1 MTTED
6 LTSSLVAPALEPT
19 EALAPESIVEPIV
32 EPAAEAIA
40 EPVPE
45 PVAEPVAEAAAQEPA
60 VEAVAEPM
68 LEEAVAERVVVEAA
82 AEPVSAEAPAAPAP
96 VAAKP
101 TSIPFIAK
109 PKPPLTPEQLA
120 QQEAARERAA
130 AVWIRISGAKESGE
144 SISGR
149 VRSEVK
155 GGLILDVEGF
165 RAFLPASQTRI
176 AKGEPLTT
184 LVNTVVPVKVLD
196 VDDKRKRLVV
206 SHRRAMES
214 DRRAARASLLQS
226 LTIGE
231 TREAKVVRLADF
243 GAFVDL
249 GGVDALVPIGE
260 LAFER
265 VEKVSDVVNVGDTFT
280 VKVLRIDEGGRKIA
294 ASRKGALA
302 DPWRDHGDLLK
313 TGNVV
318 EGKVVGKEPRLQV
331 EIAPGVVGSI
341 SDRDADPAEY
351 EIGEAVEVTVRGVDY
366 RQRRLRLSTLHVAQ
380 TFTSSGFAPL
390 GKELGV

>member
-6 LTSSLVAPALEPT
+6 PTSSLAAPALEPMVAPAPAPDPVMEAVADPVAEVVAVPVT
-19 EALAPESIVEPIV
+19 EAVAEPL
-32 EPAAEAIA
+32 AEAA
-40 EPVPE
+40 
-45 PVAEPVAEAAAQEPA
+45 AEPVAEA
-60 VEAVAEPM
+60 VAD
-68 LEEAVAERVVVEAA
+68 
-82 AEPVSAEAPAAPAP
+82 PVAEAPAEPAP
-96 VAAKP
+96 VAAP
-101 TSIPFIAK
+101 RP
-109 PKPPLTPEQLA
+109 PKPQLTPEQLA
-120 QQEAARERAA
+120 KQEEARARAA
-130 AVWIRISGAKESGE
+130 AVWARISGAKETGE

-165 RAFLPASQTRI
+165 RAFLPASQTRV
-176 AKGEPLTT
+176 AKGEPLAT

-196 VDDKRKRLVV
+196 VDEKRKRLVV
-206 SHRRAMES
+206 SHRRAMEF
-214 DRRAARASLLQS
+214 DRRAARTALLQS

-265 VEKVSDVVNVGDTFT
+265 VEKPSDVVNIGDTFS

-294 ASRKGALA
+294 VSRKGALA
-302 DPWRDHGDLLK
+302 DPWRDHADVLK
-313 TGNVV
+313 TGTVV

-341 SDRDADPAEY
+341 SDREADPGEY
-351 EIGEAVEVTVRGVDY
+351 EIGEAVEVTVRSVDY
-366 RQRRLRLSTLHVAQ
+366 RNRRLRLSTMHVAQ
-380 TFTSSGFAPL
+380 TFNSSGFAPL

>member
-19 EALAPESIVEPIV
+19 EALAPEPTVEPV
-32 EPAAEAIA
+32 AEAVLAEPIAEVTA
-40 EPVPE
+40 EPVAEQVADPVVE
-45 PVAEPVAEAAAQEPA
+45 TVAEPVAA
-60 VEAVAEPM
+60 EAVAEPT
-68 LEEAVAERVVVEAA
+68 VEASVEPEPVA
-82 AEPVSAEAPAAPAP
+82 AEVPAAPKPVPAP
-96 VAAKP
+96 KP
-101 TSIPFIAK
+101 TSIPFVAK

-176 AKGEPLTT
+176 AKGEPLAT
-184 LVNTVVPVKVLD
+184 LVNTVVSVKVLD

-226 LTIGE
+226 LSIGE

>member
-1 MTTED
+1 MTTDD
-6 LTSSLVAPALEPT
+6 LTSSPAPAPEP
-19 EALAPESIVEPIV
+19 EATLAPSEVL
-32 EPAAEAIA
+32 AEAT
-40 EPVPE
+40 
-45 PVAEPVAEAAAQEPA
+45 PVAEAP
-60 VEAVAEPM
+60 VAE
-68 LEEAVAERVVVEAA
+68 AT
-82 AEPVSAEAPAAPAP
+82 PVAEAPVAEATP
-96 VAAKP
+96 VAEAPKP
-101 TSIPFIAK
+101 T
-109 PKPPLTPEQLA
+109 KPPLTPEQLA
-120 QQEAARERAA
+120 RQEEARARAA
-130 AVWIRISGAKESGE
+130 AIWTRLSGAKESGE

-165 RAFLPASQTRI
+165 RAFLPASQTRV
-176 AKGEPLTT
+176 AKGEPLAT
-184 LVNTVVPVKVLD
+184 LVNSVVSVKVLD

-214 DRRAARASLLQS
+214 DRRAARTALLQS
-226 LTIGE
+226 LAIGE

-265 VEKVSDVVNVGDTFT
+265 VEKVSDVVSVGDSFP

-313 TGNVV
+313 NGTVV
-318 EGKVVGKEPRLQV
+318 EGKVVAKEPRLQV

-341 SDRDADPAEY
+341 SDREADPAEY
-351 EIGEAVEVTVRGVDY
+351 EIGEAVEVTVRNVDY
-366 RQRRLRLSTLHVAQ
+366 RNRRIRLSTMHVAQ
-380 TFTSSGFAPL
+380 TFSSTGFAPL